1 MALGRL
7 QSGNALLI
15 NHYGFSK
22 KIHQYDG
29 RDHLYALLST
39 DDCETFQPGLL
50 LDERANVSYPDMIQL
65 SDGLILTA
73 YDRDRPGAGE
83 LLLARF
89 REEDLLAGKN
99 VSGQVQLKQVVS
111 ALIRK

>member
-1 MALGRL
+1 
-7 QSGNALLI
+7 
-15 NHYGFSK
+15 
-22 KIHQYDG
+22 
-29 RDHLYALLST
+29 
-39 DDCETFQPGLL
+39 
-50 LDERANVSYPDMIQL
+50 MIQL